1 MNYTMI
7 DPGRELFDIEYRT
20 WDEEIFAKGVE
31 LVKNYLKYDDKNYLK
46 YDDLYIAWTDF
57 SITIGE
63 VDDEHGYNL
72 NDIAQALE
80 DLGFRGKWAQ
90 YREAA

>member
-7 DPGRELFDIEYRT
+7 EPGRELFDIEYRT

-31 LVKNYLKYDDKNYLK
+31 LVKNYRK

>member
-1 MNYTMI
+1 MSESMI
-7 DPGRELFDIEYRT
+7 EPGRELFDIEYRT

-31 LVKNYLKYDDKNYLK
+31 LVKDYTHKH
-46 YDDLYIAWTDF
+46 DDLKVLIGNYTI
-57 SITIGE
+57 IIGE
-63 VDDEHGYNL
+63 VDDIHGYNL

>member
-31 LVKNYLKYDDKNYLK
+31 LVKDYINEHDDVGVLIGNYT
-46 YDDLYIAWTDF
+46 I
-57 SITIGE
+57 IIGE

>member
-1 MNYTMI
+1 MSESMI
-7 DPGRELFDIEYRT
+7 EPGRELFDIEYRT

-31 LVKNYLKYDDKNYLK
+31 LVKDYIHEHDDVGVLIGNYT
-46 YDDLYIAWTDF
+46 I
-57 SITIGE
+57 IIGE
-63 VDDEHGYNL
+63 VDDIHGYNL

>member
-20 WDEEIFAKGVE
+20 WDEEILAKGVE
-31 LVKNYLKYDDKNYLK
+31 LVKDYTHKH
-46 YDDLYIAWTDF
+46 DDLKVLIGNYTI
-57 SITIGE
+57 IIGE
-63 VDDEHGYNL
+63 VDDIHGYNL

-90 YREAA
+90 SREAA

>member
-7 DPGRELFDIEYRT
+7 ESGRELFDIEYRT

-31 LVKNYLKYDDKNYLK
+31 LVKDYTEKHDDVEVLIGNYT
-46 YDDLYIAWTDF
+46 I
-57 SITIGE
+57 IIGE
-63 VDDEHGYNL
+63 VDDIHGYNL

-90 YREAA
+90 YREVHNV

>member
-31 LVKNYLKYDDKNYLK
+31 LVKDYTHKH
-46 YDDLYIAWTDF
+46 DDLKVLIGNYTI
-57 SITIGE
+57 IIGE
-63 VDDEHGYNL
+63 VDDINGYNL

-90 YREAA
+90 SREAA